1 MKAIYKC
8 KGNIWQTTMLS
19 VFKENYTKIRQV
31 FVIEAIALK
40 KAYNVAGRW
49 MATMT

>member
-8 KGNIWQTTMLS
+8 KGNIWQATS

-31 FVIEAIALK
+31 FVIVAIALK
-40 KAYNVAGRW
+40 KAYNVAGR
-49 MATMT
+49 

>member
-8 KGNIWQTTMLS
+8 KGNIWQAAMLS

-31 FVIEAIALK
+31 FVIVAIALEK
-40 KAYNVAGRW
+40 SV
-49 MATMT
+49 

>member
-31 FVIEAIALK
+31 FVIVAIALEK
-40 KAYNVAGRW
+40 SV
-49 MATMT
+49 